1 MGDHDEK
8 ETVCVTGGGG
18 YLKET
23 VCVTGGGGYV
33 ASWLVKLLLLR
44 GYKVHGT
51 VRDPG
56 DDGKNGHLKK
66 LENAAENLQL
76 FKADVLDFESL
87 CEAIDG
93 CTGVFHTACPVP
105 YYSSALQDPEVEM
118 IRPAVEG
125 TYNVLKACSKA
136 KVKRVVMVSSV
147 AAVFMKPNLTKDQIL
162 DETCW
167 SDTEYCMKN
176 DELEELPWFKCY
188 TYAKTQAEIQAFEY
202 AKENGLDLV
211 TVCPAPIIGPLLR
224 PAMNAASALLLS
236 FARDGVEKVDT
247 NFDFM
252 VVDVRDVAEAL
263 LLVYEKPEANGRY
276 ICAAYPGSH
285 LVLVNKMKTFY
296 PSLNYPKQISEQ
308 CFARKLSNEKL
319 LRLGWKYRALEESIV
334 DSVEDFFEKGLLD
347 RKA

>member
-18 YLKET
+18 YL
-23 VCVTGGGGYV
+23 

-51 VRDPG
+51 VRDP
-56 DDGKNGHLKK
+56 
-66 LENAAENLQL
+66 
-76 FKADVLDFESL
+76 DVLDFESL
-87 CEAIDG
+87 SEAIDG

-105 YYSSALQDPEVEM
+105 YYSNALQVEM

-147 AAVFMKPNLTKDQIL
+147 AAVFMKPNLTKDRIL

-176 DELEELPWFKCY
+176 DELEEFY
-188 TYAKTQAEIQAFEY
+188 SYAKTQAEIRAFEY
-202 AKENGLDLV
+202 AKENRLDLV
-211 TVCPAPIIGPLLR
+211 TVCPALIIGPLLR
-224 PAMNAASALLLS
+224 PAMNIAKCVMLCMNVPC
-236 FARDGVEKVDT
+236 R
-247 NFDFM
+247 
-252 VVDVRDVAEAL
+252 
-263 LLVYEKPEANGRY
+263 
-276 ICAAYPGSH
+276 
-285 LVLVNKMKTFY
+285 
-296 PSLNYPKQISEQ
+296 ISEE

>member
-1 MGDHDEK
+1 MGDDDEK
-8 ETVCVTGGGG
+8 ETVCVTGAGG
-18 YLKET
+18 YLSVMASEAT
-23 VCVTGGGGYV
+23 SP
-33 ASWLVKLLLLR
+33 SWLQGPWNCQRPSTFEKWKLIIS
-44 GYKVHGT
+44 
-51 VRDPG
+51 G

-66 LENAAENLQL
+66 LENAVENLQL
-76 FKADVLDFESL
+76 FKADMLDFESL

-105 YYSSALQDPEVEM
+105 YSSALQDPEIEM
-118 IRPAVEG
+118 IGPAVEG
-125 TYNVLKACSKA
+125 TCNVLKACSKA

-167 SDTEYCMKN
+167 SDTEYCMTN
-176 DELEELPWFKCY
+176 DELEEFPWHKCY
-188 TYAKTQAEIQAFEY
+188 SYAKTEAEIRAFEY

-211 TVCPAPIIGPLLR
+211 TVCPTLIIGPLLR
-224 PAMNAASALLLS
+224 PAMNIASALLLS
-236 FARDGVEKVDT
+236 FARDGVEKV
-247 NFDFM
+247 NNNVDFM

-276 ICAAYPGSH
+276 ICAAYPGSF

-308 CFARKLSNEKL
+308 GFARKLSSEKL
-319 LRLGWKYRALEESIV
+319 IRLGWKYRALEESIV
-334 DSVEDFFEKGLLD
+334 DSIEDFFEKGLLD